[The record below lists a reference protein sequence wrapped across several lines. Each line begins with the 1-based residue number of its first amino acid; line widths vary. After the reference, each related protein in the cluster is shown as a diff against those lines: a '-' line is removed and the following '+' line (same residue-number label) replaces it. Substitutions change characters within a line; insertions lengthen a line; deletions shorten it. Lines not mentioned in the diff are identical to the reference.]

1 MMENQHSEVEKLI
14 GKVLGI
20 DSVAV
25 NDKTSPENVESWDSF
40 NGLLLA
46 TELEKKFK
54 AKFTAEEIAS
64 VKNVGDIK
72 AILKKHGIKT

>member
-1 MMENQHSEVEKLI
+1 MLKLEELI

-20 DSVAV
+20 DPKTV

-46 TELEKKFK
+46 TELEKNFK
-54 AKFTAEEIAS
+54 AKFTVEEIAS
-64 VKNVGDIK
+64 VKSVGDIK
-72 AILKKHGIKT
+72 AILKKHGITI